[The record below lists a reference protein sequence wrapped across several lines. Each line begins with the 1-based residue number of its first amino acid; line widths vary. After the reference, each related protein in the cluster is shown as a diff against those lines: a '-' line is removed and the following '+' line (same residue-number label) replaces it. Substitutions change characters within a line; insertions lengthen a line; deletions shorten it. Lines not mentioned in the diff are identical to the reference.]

1 MELENRYWILY
12 RAAFKHIDLTEYE
25 KTAIAELY
33 GDEGRAKI
41 IERATKKK
49 ILPAAA
55 MLMCKLGINESYWK
69 AVADEYRERNELV
82 VKCLDAVYSE
92 LRANGVTKIGV
103 VENFGALLASGQDLA
118 MFGSGDVDSYADIS
132 EKDKINNVFQKL
144 GYTYEERYAG
154 NILISTSFRN
164 ENELPSGFYFGISW
178 DVTCRLNLPCLTA
191 KGLFV
196 DWNNSRTYKNTNI
209 LIPPPEALMYICML
223 HIAVH
228 GFCKAPDIRLYYDIA
243 NAATGGLD
251 WTLIEK
257 WAIRDEMRVRISTA
271 AFLSKSLLGVEI
283 PNRILNLGNSKVKS
297 KLLRVVYNSQNNRLR
312 DYPNRLDKLRIDS
325 LSDDKGGLH
334 GFFRILFPD
343 SKWIKRKYGSK
354 TLGYLLH
361 LKSLI

>member
-12 RAAFKHIDLTEYE
+12 KAAFKHIELTDYE

-33 GDEGRAKI
+33 ADEGRAKI
-41 IERATKKK
+41 TERAAKKK

-55 MLMCKLGINESYWK
+55 MLMCKLGIDESYWRPI
-69 AVADEYRERNELV
+69 ADEYRTRNERV
-82 VKCLDAVYSE
+82 VKCLDDLYSE
-92 LRANGVTKIGV
+92 LRASGVTKMGV
-103 VENFGALLASGQDLA
+103 VENFGALLVSGQDLA
-118 MFGSGDVDSYADIS
+118 MFGSGDVDNYADIS
-132 EKDKINNVFQKL
+132 EKDKIDNVFSKL
-144 GYTYEERYAG
+144 GYIYEERYAG
-154 NILISTSFRN
+154 NILISTSYKN
-164 ENELPSGFYFGISW
+164 ESVLPTGFYFGINW

-191 KGLFV
+191 KGPFV
-196 DWNNSRTYKNTNI
+196 DWSNSRTYKNTNI

-243 NAATGGLD
+243 NAAVGMD
-251 WTLIEK
+251 WSLIEK
-257 WAIRDEMRVRISTA
+257 WAERDEMRVRISTA

-283 PNRILNLGNSKVKS
+283 PDKILNLGSS
-297 KLLRVVYNSQNNRLR
+297 RPRAALLRIVYNSKSNSLK
-312 DYPNRLDKLRIDS
+312 DFPNRFNILRIDS

-343 SKWIKRKYGSK
+343 SEWVKRKYGSK
-354 TLGYLLH
+354 MLGRFLH